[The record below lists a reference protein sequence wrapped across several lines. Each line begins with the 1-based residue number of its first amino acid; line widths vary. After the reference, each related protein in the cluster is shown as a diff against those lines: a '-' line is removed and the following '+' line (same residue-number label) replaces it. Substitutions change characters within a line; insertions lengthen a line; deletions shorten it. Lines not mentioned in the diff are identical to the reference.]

1 MRLLVK
7 LFIFSV
13 VSTLVM
19 SGFTGINELPDVH
32 DPTIAYRTSVFMD
45 SIRAGQIPPV
55 WNNSLNYGY
64 GYPLNLYYAPL
75 ITIITSLISL
85 ITSNIVL
92 AVKIS
97 LWLITFMGMWGVSKL
112 LSRYNNLAPVLAAT
126 AFALLPYHA
135 SSLYVR
141 GSYAEYLSLNI
152 IPWALY
158 YWTTSLSERKNMARA
173 ILTTSLLL
181 ISHNTIPF
189 IVMPVI
195 LLISVF
201 FNKNNAKQIIF
212 TLTLSLLLPAAFLI
226 PVIFERGLVQ
236 VDRIASSTVLTD
248 HFVNLNQLWY
258 SPWGYGGSSPGESDL
273 MSFMLGKGQVVLALI
288 GLVIALIKKDKYALL
303 ITIPLISLLIS
314 VLPVSKVFWDLLPSL
329 RILQF
334 PWRMIGVATIGISLA
349 VGFAATLNKN
359 RLNNLLVIF
368 MALGLVITNYVYFR
382 PWNKL
387 TYNHDILTSK
397 SNLYP
402 LVANKIPEYLPVWM
416 PDFPESEPNDGLARN
431 STSVTGRIE
440 NKLLQTIT
448 IQTAYMPHWRLSL
461 NGYPTDIIPNPD
473 GTIRTHAVVPPG
485 EYEVSLTWHKTTVE
499 KIGVALSLLAL
510 VVVLGL
516 AL

>member
-7 LFIFSV
+7 LFIFSL

-32 DPTIAYRTSVFMD
+32 DPTIAYRTAVFMD
-45 SIRAGQIPPV
+45 SLRAGQLPPV
-55 WNNSLNYGY
+55 WNNSLNFGY

-75 ITIITSLISL
+75 ITIITSIFTF
-85 ITSNIVL
+85 ITSNVVL
-92 AVKIS
+92 GVKIS
-97 LWLITFMGMWGVSKL
+97 LWIITFVGMWGVSKL
-112 LSRYNNLAPVLAAT
+112 LGRYNNLAPILAAV

-135 SSLYVR
+135 SALYVR
-141 GSYAEYLSLNI
+141 GSYAEYLALNI

-158 YWTTSLSERKNMARA
+158 YWTADLSEKKNMARA
-173 ILTTSLLL
+173 IISTALML

-189 IVMPVI
+189 VVMPVVI
-195 LLISVF
+195 LISVF
-201 FNKNNAKQIIF
+201 FKKNSAKLIIA
-212 TLTLSLLLPAAFLI
+212 TLTLSLLLPAMFLV

-236 VDRIASSTVLTD
+236 VDRIASGTVLTD
-248 HFVNLNQLWY
+248 HFVSLNQLWY
-258 SPWGYGGSSPGESDL
+258 SPWGYGGSSPGDSDL
-273 MSFMLGKGQVVLALI
+273 MSFMLGKGQLILAI
-288 GLVIALIKKDKYALL
+288 VGLVIALINKDKYALL
-303 ITIPLISLLIS
+303 ITIPFISLLIL

-334 PWRMIGVATIGISLA
+334 PWRMIGVATFGISLA
-349 VGFAATLNKN
+349 VGLSATLIKG
-359 RLNNLLVIF
+359 RLNNILVVV
-368 MALGLVITNYVYFR
+368 MVVGLVVTNYKYFR

-402 LVANKIPEYLPVWM
+402 LVANKIPEYLPAWM

-431 STSVTGRIE
+431 STSVTGRID

-448 IQTAYMPHWRLSL
+448 IQTAYMPHWRLTL

-485 EYEVSLTWHKTTVE
+485 EYEVSLTWHKTTIE

-510 VVVLGL
+510 VIVLGL